1 MTTGWRQTSVPGLL
15 AFGACHALRARGKRP
30 AIFLDRDGVLNE
42 LVREPATCTAESPLE
57 PASVRLA
64 AGAPEAVAELE
75 RAGFALV
82 CVTNQ
87 PAAAKGKTTI
97 DQLCA
102 VHERVLE
109 LLHDHGAR
117 VDASLLCPH
126 HPAGCVPPLA
136 RSCCCRK
143 PRPGMLLHAAAALG
157 LDLRASWMI
166 GDTDADLGAGRSA
179 GCKTALVVSP
189 GGAHKRSAAHN
200 PDLCAPDL
208 AHAVRT
214 LLDVSGPRL

>member
-1 MTTGWRQTSVPGLL
+1 VTTAWWQTSVPGLL
-15 AFGACHALRARGKRP
+15 AIGDCQVLRARGERP

-57 PASVRLA
+57 PASVRLT
-64 AGAPEAVAELE
+64 AGAPEAVAKLD

-97 DQLCA
+97 DRLCA

-109 LLHDHGAR
+109 LLRDRGAR
-117 VDASLLCPH
+117 VDASLLCLH
-126 HPAGCVPPLA
+126 HPAGRVPTLA
-136 RSCCCRK
+136 RPCCCRK
-143 PRPGMLLHAAAALG
+143 PRPGMLLHAAAALR
-157 LDLRASWMI
+157 LDLQASWMI

-179 GCKTALVVSP
+179 GCKTALVVSSAS
-189 GGAHKRSAAHN
+189 AHKRSTAHS
-200 PDLCAPDL
+200 PDLYAPDL

-214 LLDVSGPRL
+214 LLAVSDSRL